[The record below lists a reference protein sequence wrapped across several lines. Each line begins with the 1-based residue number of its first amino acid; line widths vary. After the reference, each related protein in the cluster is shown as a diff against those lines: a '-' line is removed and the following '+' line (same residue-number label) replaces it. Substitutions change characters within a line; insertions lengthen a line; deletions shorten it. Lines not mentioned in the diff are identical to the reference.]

1 MKEGRCSCDVL
12 WLLLL
17 ISVYFM
23 EFVIRLL
30 VFADLVSFFF
40 FVKFFQLPQSLHSC
54 KLSPPW
60 LVHSASIIETPQT
73 TKSGRPGISA
83 NWSNALWKG
92 GGGVE
97 LRASWFDYL
106 ENATRGVIFF
116 FLILEPKNNGG
127 IVVYLHL
134 PFLTKRAVWD
144 GNVYQVYFPTCLFHA
159 WPPISSANW
168 IDYLQYISR
177 FICSFHHLH
186 ITLIH
191 SCKTVVFLREILQ
204 NNWLTQL

>member
-1 MKEGRCSCDVL
+1 MQLRG
-12 WLLLL
+12 
-17 ISVYFM
+17 FM
-23 EFVIRLL
+23 IV
-30 VFADLVSFFF
+30 VADLNVFYGVCYSSACFCWPRLIFLFFRNIFSTPAILAFMQTVFPLTRALSFNYWNTSNHKERASRNF
-40 FVKFFQLPQSLHSC
+40 C
-54 KLSPPW
+54 KLEQCS
-60 LVHSASIIETPQT
+60 LRGGE
-73 TKSGRPGISA
+73 GGL
-83 NWSNALWKG
+83 NWGQAGLITQKMRR
-92 GGGVE
+92 E
-97 LRASWFDYL
+97 AF
-106 ENATRGVIFF
+106 FF
-116 FLILEPKNNGG
+116 FLILEPKNNVG

-134 PFLTKRAVWD
+134 PFPTKRAVWD
-144 GNVYQVYFPTCLFHA
+144 GNVCQVYFSTCLFHA

>member
-1 MKEGRCSCDVL
+1 MQLRG
-12 WLLLL
+12 
-17 ISVYFM
+17 FM
-23 EFVIRLL
+23 IV
-30 VFADLVSFFF
+30 VADLNVFYGVCYSSACFCWPRLIFLFFRNIFSTPAILAFMQTVFPLTRALSFNYWNTSNHKERASRNF
-40 FVKFFQLPQSLHSC
+40 C
-54 KLSPPW
+54 KLEQCS
-60 LVHSASIIETPQT
+60 L
-73 TKSGRPGISA
+73 R
-83 NWSNALWKG
+83 G
-92 GGGVE
+92 GGGGE
-97 LRASWFDYL
+97 LGASWFDYL

-116 FLILEPKNNGG
+116 FWILEPKNNGG